1 MAESVGE
8 LFIRM
13 GVDTSE
19 LDSGFVSAER
29 TVTEN
34 LARLNREQHMI
45 QIRGQI
51 ELDGLEETASASEKV
66 RVQAEA
72 LTKQMEIQR
81 DKIAMVS
88 TAYEDLRSRY
98 GETSEITQQAALAL
112 EKERLAMSN
121 LQKQTADLSKQQEI
135 ALGVNFEMLGLV
147 PTAVKGVEALIAAG
161 HAIPIPHAKVAAGV
175 ATALLAVVAGSAE
188 ATSELRENNPAK
200 VLDEEFAKAESSI
213 NNSWGGIESE
223 TERAADKIENTT
235 AEINESISEMG
246 ESAEETADEVEGVF
260 DLLQTEDVG
269 DAIKKANDLF
279 KDSDS
284 ILGRLGKAILGIA
297 GTISAFEASMIKAA
311 QPAIE
316 GFRELST
323 TAAELN
329 LSLDATNELLAKIKL
344 AGADFND
351 VRDYVRGVQDAVI
364 KGDSTDPEVIALEK
378 YGVAIQDANGKL
390 LAFDETLDRLYQG
403 YLKARE
409 AGEAEAFAM
418 MTNGQAVKDIL
429 PYFENLAKAEEDRA
443 KIQWSTTDAASLEQ
457 ASRDLRLMET
467 QIDEFKAALSS
478 LAVPA
483 ADIAIKETFELFKKG
498 TQLIEE
504 NRETIVY
511 WSFVVMEAIQSVK
524 KIGGEA
530 ADWILKKLSVA
541 LEELKE
547 LDKRFGLIEKASG
560 LFEAATEKIDS
571 LKTAIFG
578 ESNADEESFID
589 RAKKDTEEYIAANEK
604 ARAETEKTTEAITA
618 GLSYSY
624 NRIAQYKDELAGIK
638 IDLQFEDD
646 KLGAELA
653 KLEQWYQRALKD
665 ARYYEQERAVLA
677 ELYAA
682 KREQIERQAAEEIAK
697 AWEEAQRRITESL
710 RNAANIEYQLTHD
723 ALEKQLNDIEQ
734 WKQAQ
739 QEKAEFAEEIA
750 ASVAE
755 AAMKEAQAVEDAIN
769 KMQGKTS
776 SLQDQLARKTMS
788 QRDYDRYIAWKQ
800 YQQNLKDAPKA
811 LADAVYQ
818 ATLNEIDKK
827 TAEAQE
833 RANNARRKREAA
845 EAKEAAEAQERANN
859 ARRQRETAEAKGEKY
874 NGDRSDEINQYTMSP
889 GLGSPWLAYVD
900 PRRIATK
907 EVLDRLRISVDE
919 AKKALKDSAGSQ
931 EKFRNNLQE
940 LAASRGIDANTFN
953 SVLQIAGNGVNQ
965 FGKAAEEGAN
975 SITSATATFKQALE
989 NAARIEEINAAREL
1003 ALLDRDN
1010 QNRIKIVYGDDE
1022 EYQPRKGGARIM
1034 YGDEDYS
1041 ANVDDYNLSPEEM
1054 IREFMGE
1061 LDDSLINGL
1070 EGLFGQVEPQ
1080 VTEPLDKL
1088 GESANT
1094 ATTPINQLGEATGEV
1109 AAAGKEA
1116 AEKLLNA
1123 AEAMDKARE
1132 ILAQSPMAQPQA
1144 QQEIDDAI
1152 QKALGG
1158 TATVGEI
1165 IAAAGA
1171 MTLQPEVAAIGAVI
1185 QALADTAAGLR
1196 EVAGYNQPSQ
1206 APPPSQPQ
1214 QQPAPAQDLS
1224 PAVQELKNQTT
1235 VLSEIK
1241 TALQELRQQ
1250 PAADNN
1256 QLLVQSI
1263 SDAAQQLS
1271 QSISEHV
1278 QSIAQ
1283 AVTAGTQQF
1292 IQSVAEQTQSIMQA
1306 IADQTS
1312 QMVQALGAVSQAM
1325 AESARALTE
1334 SRDSQNQRSAPNI
1347 NVSPTNNISL
1357 GGAYVFDNSMKRQLT
1372 DDIAGEV
1379 ANAVTSAVQ
1388 SATQQAN
1395 YGYGN

>member
-1 MAESVGE
+1 MRRAW
-8 LFIRM
+8 R
-13 GVDTSE
+13 
-19 LDSGFVSAER
+19 
-29 TVTEN
+29 
-34 LARLNREQHMI
+34 
-45 QIRGQI
+45 
-51 ELDGLEETASASEKV
+51 
-66 RVQAEA
+66 
-72 LTKQMEIQR
+72 
-81 DKIAMVS
+81 
-88 TAYEDLRSRY
+88 
-98 GETSEITQQAALAL
+98 
-112 EKERLAMSN
+112 
-121 LQKQTADLSKQQEI
+121 
-135 ALGVNFEMLGLV
+135 
-147 PTAVKGVEALIAAG
+147 
-161 HAIPIPHAKVAAGV
+161 
-175 ATALLAVVAGSAE
+175 LLAVVAGSAE

-213 NNSWGGIESE
+213 NNSWEGIESE

-378 YGVAIQDANGKL
+378 YGVAIQDANGNL

-429 PYFENLAKAEEDRA
+429 PYFEGLAKAEEDRA

-467 QIDEFKAALSS
+467 QIDEFKTALSS

-530 ADWILKKLSVA
+530 ADWILKNLSAA
-541 LEELKE
+541 LEELKG

-589 RAKKDTEEYIAANEK
+589 RAKKDTEEYIEANEK

-638 IDLQFEDD
+638 IDLQFGDD

-653 KLEQWYQRALKD
+653 KLEQWYQKALKD

-723 ALEKQLNDIEQ
+723 ALEKQLYDIEQ
-734 WKQAQ
+734 WKQA
-739 QEKAEFAEEIA
+739 
-750 ASVAE
+750 
-755 AAMKEAQAVEDAIN
+755 
-769 KMQGKTS
+769 
-776 SLQDQLARKTMS
+776 L
-788 QRDYDRYIAWKQ
+788 
-800 YQQNLKDAPKA
+800 
-811 LADAVYQ
+811 
-818 ATLNEIDKK
+818 
-827 TAEAQE
+827 
-833 RANNARRKREAA
+833 
-845 EAKEAAEAQERANN
+845 
-859 ARRQRETAEAKGEKY
+859 
-874 NGDRSDEINQYTMSP
+874 
-889 GLGSPWLAYVD
+889 
-900 PRRIATK
+900 
-907 EVLDRLRISVDE
+907 
-919 AKKALKDSAGSQ
+919 
-931 EKFRNNLQE
+931 
-940 LAASRGIDANTFN
+940 
-953 SVLQIAGNGVNQ
+953 
-965 FGKAAEEGAN
+965 
-975 SITSATATFKQALE
+975 
-989 NAARIEEINAAREL
+989 
-1003 ALLDRDN
+1003 
-1010 QNRIKIVYGDDE
+1010 
-1022 EYQPRKGGARIM
+1022 
-1034 YGDEDYS
+1034 
-1041 ANVDDYNLSPEEM
+1041 
-1054 IREFMGE
+1054 
-1061 LDDSLINGL
+1061 
-1070 EGLFGQVEPQ
+1070 
-1080 VTEPLDKL
+1080 
-1088 GESANT
+1088 
-1094 ATTPINQLGEATGEV
+1094 
-1109 AAAGKEA
+1109 
-1116 AEKLLNA
+1116 
-1123 AEAMDKARE
+1123 
-1132 ILAQSPMAQPQA
+1132 
-1144 QQEIDDAI
+1144 
-1152 QKALGG
+1152 
-1158 TATVGEI
+1158 
-1165 IAAAGA
+1165 
-1171 MTLQPEVAAIGAVI
+1171 
-1185 QALADTAAGLR
+1185 
-1196 EVAGYNQPSQ
+1196 
-1206 APPPSQPQ
+1206 
-1214 QQPAPAQDLS
+1214 
-1224 PAVQELKNQTT
+1224 
-1235 VLSEIK
+1235 
-1241 TALQELRQQ
+1241 
-1250 PAADNN
+1250 
-1256 QLLVQSI
+1256 
-1263 SDAAQQLS
+1263 
-1271 QSISEHV
+1271 H
-1278 QSIAQ
+1278 
-1283 AVTAGTQQF
+1283 
-1292 IQSVAEQTQSIMQA
+1292 
-1306 IADQTS
+1306 
-1312 QMVQALGAVSQAM
+1312 
-1325 AESARALTE
+1325 
-1334 SRDSQNQRSAPNI
+1334 
-1347 NVSPTNNISL
+1347 
-1357 GGAYVFDNSMKRQLT
+1357 
-1372 DDIAGEV
+1372 
-1379 ANAVTSAVQ
+1379 
-1388 SATQQAN
+1388 
-1395 YGYGN
+1395 